1 MGTLDIHGKKPI
13 RATGIDLAP
22 LRDRRRLLRDVKHI
36 LGRREFAGRL
46 LDFSS
51 ASAAGEQMPVDLPG
65 SREPA
70 AVILFTQSPLFEKLR
85 CAKAQRFTSQNLHRM
100 RLLFVPSIYFEA

>member
-1 MGTLDIHGKKPI
+1 MGKKPI

-85 CAKAQRFTSQNLHRM
+85 CAKIHITKFTSYAFTIRAFNLLRS
-100 RLLFVPSIYFEA
+100 LIY